1 MVNKGVKMD
10 KVEFYAGRDLDLIL
24 EALETYTDNLGNS
37 DEDYNLGCAYQ
48 GIIEKIQACIEQ
60 KE

>member
-1 MVNKGVKMD
+1 MD